1 MTQTSIDFVTIIQD
15 GRNLAYHR
23 IHDKTH
29 PSLYFSTSRNPDD
42 VYNWFKHNFGLAEI
56 HFPKIRQNIGQ
67 TALELTIEKVPD
79 ETDWEEFR
87 KDYLENENPEADE
100 DEIEQ
105 AYDDCLIE
113 FQSDPYYHYHF
124 FDPDRALARAVREQ
138 KGKELQ
144 KAMEEDID
152 NNVFEGREES
162 EAIW

>member
-1 MTQTSIDFVTIIQD
+1 MTQISIDFVTIIQD

-87 KDYLENENPEADE
+87 KVYLENENPEAD
-100 DEIEQ
+100 
-105 AYDDCLIE
+105 
-113 FQSDPYYHYHF
+113 
-124 FDPDRALARAVREQ
+124 DRALARAVREQ